1 MDFDYSPKTKELQAK
16 LLQFMDDHIYP
27 NEATY
32 SAELAANTAAGKR
45 WSALKTIEDLKPK
58 AQAAG
63 LWNLFLP
70 VDSAAASGYDPTG
83 SYSVG
88 SRYATNM
95 PRHLFKLATS
105 YQLPGALHR
114 WKVGGSVHVQDSI
127 SSTWNVR
134 QGGYALVGLHAAYAL
149 SRQLDLSLNVNN
161 LFDRSYYSGIG
172 ADNGPN
178 FFGDPRNVM
187 LTARYRF

>member
-1 MDFDYSPKTKELQAK
+1 MPA
-16 LLQFMDDHIYP
+16 LLASRPVFLPVAH
-27 NEATY
+27 AVRLVLLGC
-32 SAELAANTAAGKR
+32 ALAVGA
-45 WSALKTIEDLKPK
+45 
-58 AQAAG
+58 AQAAD
-63 LWNLFLP
+63 P
-70 VDSAAASGYDPTG
+70 VPSATTPMAAQSYQVPAGPLGRALAEVAAASGYDPTG
-83 SYSVG
+83 SCSVG

-95 PRHLFKLATS
+95 PRHLFKQATS

-114 WKVGGSVHVQDSI
+114 WKVGGSIHVQDSI

-134 QGGYALVGLHAAYAL
+134 QGGYALVGLHVAYAL
-149 SRQLDLSLNVNN
+149 SRQMDLSLNVNN
-161 LFDRSYYSGIG
+161 LFDRSHYSGIG